1 MIGLGTIANAAAI
14 ILGSCI
20 GALMKKGFPEKCQ
33 ETIMYGIALC
43 ILIIGT
49 KMALAANQIVL
60 IICSLVVGAL
70 LGELMDLNGR
80 FERFGNMVERRFIKQ
95 PKENEPKSTFGEG
108 FISASLIF
116 CIGAMAIIGSI
127 EDGLSGNPQ
136 TLYAKATLDGIIS
149 MILAANL
156 GMGVALSAISVGL
169 YQGTLTF
176 LASFLVSF
184 TTPALLNE
192 ISATGGILIMAIG
205 LNSAKITNVRIANL
219 IPAILVIAVAGSFFV
234 K

>member
-14 ILGSCI
+14 IFGSCI
-20 GALMKKGFPEKCQ
+20 GALLKKGFPERFQ

-43 ILIIGT
+43 IFIIGT
-49 KMALAANQIVL
+49 KMALTANQIVI
-60 IICSLVVGAL
+60 IICCLVFGAL
-70 LGELMDLNGR
+70 IGEFLDLNGR
-80 FERFGNMVERRFIKQ
+80 FERFGAMVEKRFIKQ
-95 PKENEPKSTFGEG
+95 PAEGEKKSTFGEG

-116 CIGAMAIIGSI
+116 CIGAMAIVGSI
-127 EDGLSGNPQ
+127 EDGLGGNPQ

-156 GMGVALSAISVGL
+156 GMGVALSAVSVGI
-169 YQGTLTF
+169 YQGTLTL

-205 LNSAKITNVRIANL
+205 LNSAKLTNIRIANL
-219 IPAILVIAVAGSFFV
+219 IPAILVIAVAGKFLI